1 MNDKED
7 SAWVFDS
14 LIGFLQGPIWSA
26 PLITFIE
33 EKSLV
38 FEADVEESDE
48 YRRNYQ
54 EYKNLVDLLLGCFM
68 EDIGITPEQFENACT
83 VNKYTKMPIQFQQ
96 NLFEQIWAANEYE
109 IFKRMMTQKNLE
121 LQLQALNM
129 IEQKYGLTPASFV
142 YEADGSSDDTLVME
156 EIIRKHALEDDPEE
170 DRDLSSETSS
180 LIKEH
185 ERLAEKYNNERALLE
200 EALKVSREERD
211 ENEENE
217 QKGEK
222 EEGKSPETD
231 SSSPAIEEE
240 EEEEGEE
247 GEEGEEEPKTPEKT
261 RGTAPSGS
269 AFPDESKSEKQKVSE
284 EEIGKRQAYLKARRD
299 KLVALKKKARSHR
312 LEMNSTRPSS
322 ARAVARATINGEQE
336 LSLPEPLEPSVLQV
350 RKALAAR
357 LQAEVVRDRTK
368 Q

>member
-48 YRRNYQ
+48 YRKTYQ

-68 EDIGITPEQFENACT
+68 EDIGISPEQFENACT
-83 VNKYTKMPIQFQQ
+83 VNKYTRMPIQFQQ

-142 YEADGSSDDTLVME
+142 YETDGSTDDTLVME
-156 EIIRKHALEDDPEE
+156 EIIQKHALEDDPEE
-170 DRDLSSETSS
+170 EDQDLSSKTS

-185 ERLAEKYNNERALLE
+185 ERLAEKYNNERVLLE
-200 EALKVSREERD
+200 EALKVSREENL
-211 ENEENE
+211 ENEE
-217 QKGEK
+217 KGE
-222 EEGKSPETD
+222 KSPETD
-231 SSSPAIEEE
+231 SSSAVIQE
-240 EEEEGEE
+240 EEEEGDR
-247 GEEGEEEPKTPEKT
+247 EPKASKNMEV
-261 RGTAPSGS
+261 TAPSGS
-269 AFPDESKSEKQKVSE
+269 VSPLASKLEEQNVSD
-284 EEIGKRQAYLKARRD
+284 EEIRKRQAYLKARRD

-312 LEMNSTRPSS
+312 LETNSTRPSS
-322 ARAVARATINGEQE
+322 ARTVAQATIKGEQE
-336 LSLPEPLEPSVLQV
+336 LSSPEPSLEPSVLQV

-357 LQAEVVRDRTK
+357 LQAEVVRNRTK

>member
-33 EKSLV
+33 EKSLI

-48 YRRNYQ
+48 YRGTYQ

-83 VNKYTKMPIQFQQ
+83 MNKYTRMPIQFQQ

-142 YEADGSSDDTLVME
+142 YEADGSNDDTLVME
-156 EIIRKHALEDDPEE
+156 EIIHKHALEDDSEE
-170 DRDLSSETSS
+170 DRDLSSETT

-185 ERLAEKYNNERALLE
+185 ERLAEKYNTERALLE
-200 EALKVSREERD
+200 EALRASRED
-211 ENEENE
+211 
-217 QKGEK
+217 KGEK
-222 EEGKSPETD
+222 RPETEIV
-231 SSSPAIEEE
+231 SAEIEEVEEE
-240 EEEEGEE
+240 EDDDDEEELKEVKL
-247 GEEGEEEPKTPEKT
+247 PKKIERITPST
-261 RGTAPSGS
+261 SMS
-269 AFPDESKSEKQKVSE
+269 SDESKPEDQNISE
-284 EEIGKRQAYLKARRD
+284 EDIKKRQAYLKARRD
-299 KLVALKKKARSHR
+299 KLVALKKEARSHR

-322 ARAVARATINGEQE
+322 ARKVAQATIKGEQQ
-336 LSLPEPLEPSVLQV
+336 LKLPEPMEPSVLQV

-357 LQAEVVRDRTK
+357 LQAEVVRNQAK
-368 Q
+368 